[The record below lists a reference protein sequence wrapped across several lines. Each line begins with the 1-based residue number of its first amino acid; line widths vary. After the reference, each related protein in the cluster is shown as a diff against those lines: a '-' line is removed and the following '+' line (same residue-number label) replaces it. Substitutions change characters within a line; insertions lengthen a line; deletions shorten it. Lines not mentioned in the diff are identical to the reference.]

1 MYSIMKPD
9 WSRDVIHASN
19 NSSKKKKNKF
29 INIVQQL
36 CINNIYLLE
45 KKLIWLKIFTY

>member
-1 MYSIMKPD
+1 MHSIMKPD

-19 NSSKKKKNKF
+19 NSSKIYKF

-36 CINNIYLLE
+36 YINNIYLLE
-45 KKLIWLKIFTY
+45 KKLI